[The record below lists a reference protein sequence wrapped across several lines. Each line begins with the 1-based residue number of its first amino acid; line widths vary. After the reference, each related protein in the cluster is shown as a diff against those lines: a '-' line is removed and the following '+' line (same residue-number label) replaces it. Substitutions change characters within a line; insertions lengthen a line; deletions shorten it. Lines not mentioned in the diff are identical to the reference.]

1 MHQIA
6 EQPACTFNVLDC
18 HFFKLNHLKSWSRIR
33 DRLAETPLFQ
43 PQEMPA
49 HRDRKCLRCFS
60 VEQSAGPVWPD
71 VRCICCIGTFN
82 GAAAPDMLQHAAA
95 IYDIYDAMSSML
107 ATGVSDSVKLV
118 IVGQSG
124 PSRMTFSAGNTKSF
138 PEAQLGGVLHFS
150 SPPQRHC

>member
-1 MHQIA
+1 
-6 EQPACTFNVLDC
+6 
-18 HFFKLNHLKSWSRIR
+18 
-33 DRLAETPLFQ
+33 
-43 PQEMPA
+43 
-49 HRDRKCLRCFS
+49 
-60 VEQSAGPVWPD
+60 
-71 VRCICCIGTFN
+71 
-82 GAAAPDMLQHAAA
+82 MLQHAAA

-124 PSRMTFSAGNTKSF
+124 PSGMTFSAGNTKSF